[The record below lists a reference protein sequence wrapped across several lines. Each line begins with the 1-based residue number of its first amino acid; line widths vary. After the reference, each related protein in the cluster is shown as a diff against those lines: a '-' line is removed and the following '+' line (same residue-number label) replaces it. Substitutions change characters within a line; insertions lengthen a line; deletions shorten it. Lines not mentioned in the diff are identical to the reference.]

1 MELLLLL
8 LSPDVLSFAGDVIL
22 FIDEVHILVEF
33 GTAGRGN
40 KGSGLDIANLLKP
53 LLGRGQL
60 QVTVSHILLLLITS
74 HVSGPWRCNI

>member
-40 KGSGLDIANLLKP
+40 KGYNNCMCF
-53 LLGRGQL
+53 
-60 QVTVSHILLLLITS
+60 VS
-74 HVSGPWRCNI
+74 CYN